1 MTTMT
6 AREYKAL
13 QDSMKE
19 IKNNINTLSEKVG
32 NLSDRL
38 IKLETVFK
46 LAFWAVSASGL
57 IGSIL
62 GIIHIFKALTN

>member
-6 AREYKAL
+6 AREYKSL
-13 QDSMKE
+13 TDSMKE
-19 IKNNINTLSEKVG
+19 INSKIDRLGEKVG

-57 IGSIL
+57 LGSIL
-62 GIIHIFKALTN
+62 AIIHIFKAVTN

>member
-62 GIIHIFKALTN
+62 GIIHIFKALM